1 MIITIPPSTTMP
13 GGPARGSP
21 AGSYILHER
30 AAEFRGAGT
39 GYLSI
44 KSFFGGQA
52 SYTVDRRRYLVSERA
67 FLVLNE
73 GQPYEIA
80 LAASAPIE
88 SFCVFF
94 APGLAETI
102 QRSLTTPD
110 DRLLLDP
117 APLKAAPLNFYEQTY
132 PHDGL
137 LSPALLS
144 LRRAL
149 GSGRPADPLWL
160 GERLHDLAR
169 RLLQLHGNVER
180 AIERLP
186 AARRATRE
194 ELYRRLQLARELAEA
209 AFDTPLTLDDMA
221 RAAGLSPN
229 HLLRTFKQVFGQT
242 PYQYLVA
249 TRLARARHLLEHTE
263 QPVTEICLA
272 VGFTSLGAFSW
283 LFRQRVGVSP
293 AEYRRQTR

>member
-1 MIITIPPSTTMP
+1 MIITIPPAALVPNGTAL
-13 GGPARGSP
+13 GAL

-30 AAEFRGAGT
+30 AAEFQGAGA

-52 SYTVDRRRYLVSERA
+52 SYTVGRRRYLVSEHA

-94 APGLAETI
+94 APGLAEAI
-102 QRSLTTPD
+102 QRSLTVPD
-110 DRLLLDP
+110 DRLLLDLMP
-117 APLKAAPLNFYEQTY
+117 PRSAPLSFHEQTY
-132 PHDGL
+132 PHDDV

-149 GSGRPADPLWL
+149 GSGPADPLWL

-180 AIERLP
+180 EIERLP

-194 ELYRRLQLARELAEA
+194 ELYRRLHLARELAEMA
-209 AFDTPLTLDDMA
+209 YDTPLTLDDMA

-249 TRLARARHLLEHTE
+249 TRLARARQLLEHTE

-272 VGFTSLGAFSW
+272 VGFASLGAFSW

-293 AEYRRQTR
+293 AAYRRQTR